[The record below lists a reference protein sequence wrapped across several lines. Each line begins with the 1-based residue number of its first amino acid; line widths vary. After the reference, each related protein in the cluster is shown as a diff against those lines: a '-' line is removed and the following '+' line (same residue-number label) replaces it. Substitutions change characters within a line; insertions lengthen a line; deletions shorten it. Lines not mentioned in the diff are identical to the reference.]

1 MEKKSKGNLC
11 LISILPSLLLA
22 SPLSFTTPN
31 EDNPI
36 PFQQPIL
43 NLCRVAIVVFT
54 KFYSQSAWCL
64 HQLQQII
71 KWHETYC
78 RHVLPV
84 YYEIQPSDVRLQKG
98 DFGKAFK
105 ATAHQTFSGQE
116 LEHGMSRWSH
126 ALIKAA
132 NLFGWD
138 ESNYRSDAEL
148 VHKIVKTVLHLPV
161 LSATQFPVGLES
173 RVKDVIRI
181 IKNRSTQVFTIAI
194 CGKGGSG
201 KTTLAKA
208 IYNQIQGTFMEK
220 SFIEDITQ
228 LGSGTSAYLR
238 LEKQLLLDVLKTKMK
253 TPSDK
258 IRERLYGKR
267 VLIVLDDVSKFH
279 ASLVLKW
286 RVWFSGE
293 TVIIITTRDQD
304 LQRIL
309 QFDFVSQLN
318 PMNADESLEL
328 LSWHAF
334 GEAKPKEEYKY
345 LAESVVSHCGGLP
358 LTLEVIGSCLF
369 ERTKEEWNSVLLKLE
384 KIPLHNIQRKL
395 KISFYGLRNEMEKDL
410 FLDICCSF
418 LGEGR
423 AYVTKILN
431 GCGVD
436 ADTGIRVLI
445 ESSLINIKKNDKLGM
460 HPMLQKMGR
469 EIIRMKR
476 RRLQFDEAEYVLTD
490 NSGRNSRAV
499 PVKLRSARRE
509 PSRLDGYSPYTSK
522 KLRWISLKRSYTPY
536 SPDSL
541 HLHDAIAIHIKD
553 NHLRLLLKEPQVFR
567 WLKVLNLSHS
577 EYLIETP
584 DFSRLSSLE
593 QLILKDCPGL
603 RKVHQSIGGLS
614 NLTPQRIIVGMI
626 LRHCL
631 AAWQIFEVFWCNVT
645 QSFNYLST

>member
-1 MEKKSKGNLC
+1 M
-11 LISILPSLLLA
+11 
-22 SPLSFTTPN
+22 
-31 EDNPI
+31 
-36 PFQQPIL
+36 
-43 NLCRVAIVVFT
+43 
-54 KFYSQSAWCL
+54 
-64 HQLQQII
+64 
-71 KWHETYC
+71 
-78 RHVLPV
+78 
-84 YYEIQPSDVRLQKG
+84 
-98 DFGKAFK
+98 
-105 ATAHQTFSGQE
+105 
-116 LEHGMSRWSH
+116 
-126 ALIKAA
+126 
-132 NLFGWD
+132 
-138 ESNYRSDAEL
+138 
-148 VHKIVKTVLHLPV
+148 
-161 LSATQFPVGLES
+161 SATKFPVGLQSHVE
-173 RVKDVIRI
+173 DVIRI
-181 IKNRSTQVFTIAI
+181 IKNKSTQVLTIAI

-228 LGSGTSAYLR
+228 LGSGTRAYLR

-253 TPSDK
+253 TPSGK

-334 GEAKPKEEYKY
+334 GEAKPKEEYNY

-369 ERTKEEWNSVLLKLE
+369 QRTKEEWNSVLLKLE
-384 KIPLHNIQRKL
+384 KIPLHDIQRKL
-395 KISFYGLRNEMEKDL
+395 KISFDGLRNEMEKDL

-460 HPMLQKMGR
+460 HPLLQKMGR

-476 RRLQFDEAEYVLTD
+476 RRLQFHEAEYVLTD
-490 NSGRNSRAV
+490 NSVR
-499 PVKLRSARRE
+499 
-509 PSRLDGYSPYTSK
+509 TF
-522 KLRWISLKRSYTPY
+522 
-536 SPDSL
+536 
-541 HLHDAIAIHIKD
+541 
-553 NHLRLLLKEPQVFR
+553 FR
-567 WLKVLNLSHS
+567 
-577 EYLIETP
+577 YG
-584 DFSRLSSLE
+584 F
-593 QLILKDCPGL
+593 
-603 RKVHQSIGGLS
+603 
-614 NLTPQRIIVGMI
+614 
-626 LRHCL
+626 
-631 AAWQIFEVFWCNVT
+631 
-645 QSFNYLST
+645 